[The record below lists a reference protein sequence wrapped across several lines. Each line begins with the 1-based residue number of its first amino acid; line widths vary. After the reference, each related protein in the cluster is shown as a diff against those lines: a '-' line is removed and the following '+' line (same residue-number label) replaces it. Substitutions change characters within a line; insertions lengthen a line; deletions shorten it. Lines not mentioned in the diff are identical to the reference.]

1 MIHEEFTEI
10 QFRKLHCHK
19 IFKFIISGQNHE
31 LSSAEIYSFKKGT
44 KNTDRTFT
52 CLDLNLIQPAF
63 KDSNSTMKI
72 QKNLG
77 NLFKVNNKDTRT
89 PSMKSLCC
97 FIVNL
102 EQISHFFKIF
112 AISKLAIVQIFS
124 WSTKLFINHLTYLY
138 QVLENL
144 L

>member
-63 KDSNSTMKI
+63 KGSNSTMKI

-102 EQISHFFKIF
+102 EQISH
-112 AISKLAIVQIFS
+112 IFS
-124 WSTKLFINHLTYLY
+124 GISIVRFEDVNAG
-138 QVLENL
+138 
-144 L
+144 